1 MNIREVLEDIKSPR
15 RKKVILDCDT
25 HNEMD
30 DQYAVA
36 YVLGREDR
44 MELLAMTAE
53 HYHCGKEGDLARGM
67 EECYEEFFRV
77 MRVCHKEGAAPV
89 YKGATTRIDEDWPLF
104 RPVDTDASRAIIK
117 HVHEAGELVYI
128 IATGPLTNVTSAI
141 MLDPTIKD
149 KICVIW
155 LGGNC
160 LDWDGGIDECN
171 LWGDYAAG
179 QILVNSGVA
188 LVQLPAHSHGDGG
201 TVQLKAT
208 REDYMEKFKGDSE
221 AVVFFRDILPVEY
234 KGITEWH
241 GHVIWDMAGPAVLT
255 MPEVFDFSFI
265 PALIFGDNRKYAF
278 DRTRHEMIFMD
289 RLDPRPI
296 LDDMYRVINSL

>member
-1 MNIREVLEDIKSPR
+1 MNIREVYEDILSPR

-36 YVLGREDR
+36 YVLGMSEKL
-44 MELLAMTAE
+44 ELLAMTTE
-53 HYHCGKEGDLARGM
+53 HYHCGKEGDLVRGM

-77 MRVCHKEGAAPV
+77 MRMCHKEGTAPV
-89 YKGATTRIDEDWPLF
+89 YRGATTRIDEDWPHF
-104 RPVDTDASRAIIK
+104 RPVDTDSSRAIIN

-141 MLDPTIKD
+141 MMDPSIKD

-155 LGGNC
+155 LGGNS
-160 LDWDGGIDECN
+160 LDWDGTIDECN

-179 QILVNSGVA
+179 QMLVNSGVA
-188 LVQLPAHSHGDGG
+188 FVQLPAHSHGDGG
-201 TVQLKAT
+201 TVQLHVT
-208 REDYMEKFKGDSE
+208 SDEFREKLIGDSD
-221 AVVFFRDILPVEY
+221 ACVFFRETLPYEY
-234 KGITEWH
+234 HAKADF

-255 MPEVFDFSFI
+255 MPEAFEFRFM
-265 PALIFGDNRKYAF
+265 PAPIFADDRHYAY
-278 DRTRHEMIFMD
+278 DRTRHEILHMD
-289 RLDPRPI
+289 RLKPRPI
-296 LDDMYRVINSL
+296 LDDMYRVINSF